1 MTARRKTPLQRAG
14 SRQAAE
20 PDQDSD
26 EFRNMMRRRQDAEEK
41 LRRHLEGERDGRPIE
56 PVARDQPVDGSSAGE
71 PSGPLPGRDD
81 GT

>member
-1 MTARRKTPLQRAG
+1 MTGRRKTPLQRAG

-56 PVARDQPVDGSSAGE
+56 PAAGDQPDDGPSTGESSD
-71 PSGPLPGRDD
+71 PLPGHDD